1 MSAPIVP
8 ISIPASAGSITPVA
22 MPGSPA
28 SGADVFGA
36 MLSNA
41 IDGVQN
47 LSDKSDQ
54 SISRL
59 LSGEGGDLHEVAMDS
74 QKAQL
79 GFEMFLQLRNKVV
92 QAYQQ
97 VMQMQL

>member
-1 MSAPIVP
+1 MSVPIVP
-8 ISIPASAGSITPVA
+8 ISMPASAGSIAPVA

-28 SGADVFGA
+28 SGSDVFGT

-41 IDGVQN
+41 IDGVQS
-47 LSDKSDQ
+47 LGDKSDQ
-54 SISRL
+54 SIAKL
-59 LSGEGGDLHEVAMDS
+59 LSGEGGDLHQVAIDS

>member
-1 MSAPIVP
+1 MSAPVVP
-8 ISIPASAGSITPVA
+8 ISMPASGGSIVPVA

-28 SGADVFGA
+28 SESGVFGT

-41 IDGVQN
+41 MDGVQS

-54 SISRL
+54 SVSRL